1 MKTRRIYGIDFSAA
15 VDAGRKIWI
24 AGGHIRGKTLEID
37 SCRRAEDLP
46 GSSTVRD
53 VAHSVLRRLIEED
66 AEGAF
71 GLDFPFGLS
80 RILTGQETWR
90 KFILQFP
97 VLYCSPEDF
106 RNSCLS
112 QAGGYELK
120 RFTETEA
127 KTPFSPYNLRLYRQ
141 TYFGISN
148 VLRPLVAKGLVRVL
162 PMQRPKEGKPW
173 VLEICPASTLKKR
186 EKNGTTSQAALE
198 KQIKVAPFLVQQNG
212 LSGLLLLFRR
222 RFLLFRSRLFLSRSP
237 LLRCSLLGGRLLF
250 CGRHAIP
257 PVRFDNG
264 KTSHALFEETS
275 VSSTSLFCG
284 FL

>member
-15 VDAGRKIWI
+15 ADAGRKIWI

-53 VAHSVLRRLIEED
+53 VAHSVVRRLIEED

-80 RILTGQETWR
+80 RILTGQDTWR

-97 VLYCSPEDF
+97 VRYFSPEDF

-173 VLEICPASTLKKR
+173 VMEICPASTLKKER
-186 EKNGTTSQAALE
+186 LYVSYKGLTVEHRRARSHLLEQIEQRGPVCVRDTRIRSAIVKDPGGDALDSL
-198 KQIKVAPFLVQQNG
+198 VASMAV
-212 LSGLLLLFRR
+212 FRALTNR
-222 RFLLFRSRLFLSRSP
+222 APYHIHLRSP
-237 LLRCSLLGGRLLF
+237 YRIEGYVF
-250 CGRHAIP
+250 
-257 PVRFDNG
+257 V
-264 KTSHALFEETS
+264 
-275 VSSTSLFCG
+275 
-284 FL
+284 